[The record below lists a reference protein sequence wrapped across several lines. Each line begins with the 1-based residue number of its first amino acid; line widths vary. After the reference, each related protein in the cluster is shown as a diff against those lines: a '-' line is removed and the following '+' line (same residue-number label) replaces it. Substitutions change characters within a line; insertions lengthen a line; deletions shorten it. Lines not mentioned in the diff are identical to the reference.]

1 MSVLALTNCQKCQ
14 VFMFFIPE
22 KQLYEELHSQIW
34 KFWTRKQMNIFIKI
48 FSPSNKRSQ
57 RNGIFTA
64 LSKKFVFLQKV
75 MDNLK
80 IHTCFFTKCCSCD
93 CIYVL
98 NKMFWKKIK
107 NNLKMCLKV
116 LNFGQNCSFTV
127 ANISKIDGLF
137 SKKRLVLLK
146 IIIREIC
153 LGQFESSFT
162 HDKNKNGSKIESFGT
177 PHIIF

>member
-1 MSVLALTNCQKCQ
+1 
-14 VFMFFIPE
+14 
-22 KQLYEELHSQIW
+22 
-34 KFWTRKQMNIFIKI
+34 MNIFIKI

-64 LSKKFVFLQKV
+64 LSKKCVFPQKV

-80 IHTCFFTKCCSCD
+80 IQTCFFTKCCSCD

-98 NKMFWKKIK
+98 NKMFWKLIK
-107 NNLKMCLKV
+107 KYWKTYLKV
-116 LNFGQNCSFTV
+116 LNFGQTCSFTV

-162 HDKNKNGSKIESFGT
+162 HDKNKMGQKLKGLELHILYFKQQLVMNGLLK
-177 PHIIF
+177 

>member
-1 MSVLALTNCQKCQ
+1 
-14 VFMFFIPE
+14 
-22 KQLYEELHSQIW
+22 
-34 KFWTRKQMNIFIKI
+34 MNIFIKI

-64 LSKKFVFLQKV
+64 LSKKCVFPQKV

-80 IHTCFFTKCCSCD
+80 IQTCFFTKCCSCD

-98 NKMFWKKIK
+98 NKMFWKLIK
-107 NNLKMCLKV
+107 KYWKTCLKV
-116 LNFGQNCSFTV
+116 LNFGQTCSFTV

-162 HDKNKNGSKIESFGT
+162 HDKNKMGQKLKGLEL
-177 PHIIF
+177 HILYFKQ

>member
-1 MSVLALTNCQKCQ
+1 
-14 VFMFFIPE
+14 
-22 KQLYEELHSQIW
+22 
-34 KFWTRKQMNIFIKI
+34 MNIFIKI

-64 LSKKFVFLQKV
+64 LSKKCVFPQKV

-80 IHTCFFTKCCSCD
+80 IQTCFFTKCCSCD

-98 NKMFWKKIK
+98 NKMFWKLIK
-107 NNLKMCLKV
+107 KYWKTYLKV
-116 LNFGQNCSFTV
+116 LNFGQTCSFTV

-162 HDKNKNGSKIESFGT
+162 HDKNKMGQKLKGLEL
-177 PHIIF
+177 HILYFKQ